1 MFGGETI
8 SQSIPDSLVEMQI
21 IMSLYDLKVKQLRKA
36 SVIHWIRKKKKTI
49 ARMIPIVKSLFVF

>member
-36 SVIHWIRKKKKTI
+36 SVIHWIRKKKK
-49 ARMIPIVKSLFVF
+49 RKKKQ